1 MGQVLFNHFN
11 PAGFQNYVPEV
22 TTKSSDLIVD
32 VILVAGAIAAS
43 IYILNRI
50 EVKPK
55 LRVILTEY
63 RE

>member
-22 TTKSSDLIVD
+22 ATKSSDLIVD
-32 VILVAGAIAAS
+32 VILVAGAIAVS

-50 EVKPK
+50 EVKPQ
-55 LRVILTEY
+55 LRVILTEN

>member
-1 MGQVLFNHFN
+1 MGQVLYNHFN
-11 PAGFQNYVPEV
+11 PAGFQNYVSQEA
-22 TTKSSDLIVD
+22 TKSSDLIVD

-50 EVKPK
+50 EVKPE
-55 LRVILTEY
+55 LRVIRTEY

>member
-22 TTKSSDLIVD
+22 ATKSSDLVVD

-50 EVKPK
+50 EIKP
-55 LRVILTEY
+55 VVTIY
-63 RE
+63 RPDLKE

>member
-22 TTKSSDLIVD
+22 VTKSSDLIVD

-50 EVKPK
+50 EVKPQ

>member
-22 TTKSSDLIVD
+22 TTKSSDLVVD

-50 EVKPK
+50 EIKP
-55 LRVILTEY
+55 VVTIY
-63 RE
+63 RPDLKE

>member
-22 TTKSSDLIVD
+22 ATKSSDLIVD

-50 EVKPK
+50 EIKP
-55 LRVILTEY
+55 VVTIY
-63 RE
+63 RPDLKE